1 MPEGPFLPRRG
12 ALSLQRGTPAADAS
26 FVTLS
31 RRISRQAGVRTT
43 VAAIFAV
50 TAVAA
55 LVVLPLL
62 GAHPAATIA
71 MSLVV
76 LGTALPMA
84 LAPTRTMDERWFH
97 LLPLIITVETG
108 IAMWT
113 VVPHPGPVAVVLVF
127 NGALTVFLITS
138 LRGVAAQLLVASAVM
153 LSPVVAGQSDLPSTL
168 TILAAIGVMWG
179 YAAMTN
185 TVWRYAED
193 AASRLDALAQR
204 DALTGVG
211 NRRMLDERLEYE
223 LVRHVRTGDPLA
235 LVVLDLN
242 GFKGI
247 NDRLGHAAGDDVLRD
262 VARAI
267 AGAVRAQDTV
277 ARAGGDEFCVVAP
290 DTDAD
295 GVLVLARHIRRA
307 IAGVTAGGS
316 PLAAA
321 IGWAVAPD
329 DATRARELF
338 EAADAAQ
345 RDDKPDGRGRTLAV
359 AR

>member
-1 MPEGPFLPRRG
+1 M
-12 ALSLQRGTPAADAS
+12 
-26 FVTLS
+26 TLS

-43 VAAIFAV
+43 VAALFAA
-50 TAVAA
+50 TAVGA
-55 LVVLPLL
+55 LVGLHLL
-62 GAHPAATIA
+62 GAHPAATVAI
-71 MSLVV
+71 SV
-76 LGTALPMA
+76 LILLTAVPMA

-97 LLPLIITVETG
+97 LLPLVITVETG
-108 IAMWT
+108 ITMWT

-138 LRGVAAQLLVASAVM
+138 LRGVAAQLLFASAVM

-179 YAAMTN
+179 YAAMTT

-193 AASRLDALAQR
+193 AATRLDALAQR

-211 NRRMLDERLEYE
+211 NRRVLDERLEYE

-235 LVVLDLN
+235 LLVLDLN
-242 GFKGI
+242 GFKDI

-267 AGAVRAQDTV
+267 AGVIRAQDTV

-290 DTDAD
+290 NTDAH
-295 GVLVLARHIRRA
+295 GAAVLARHIRGA
-307 IAGVTAGGS
+307 ISGVIADGR
-316 PLAAA
+316 PLGAA
-321 IGWAVAPD
+321 IGWAVTPRD
-329 DATRARELF
+329 GTRARELF

-345 RDDKPDGRGRTLAV
+345 RDDKPDGRGRTPLAV